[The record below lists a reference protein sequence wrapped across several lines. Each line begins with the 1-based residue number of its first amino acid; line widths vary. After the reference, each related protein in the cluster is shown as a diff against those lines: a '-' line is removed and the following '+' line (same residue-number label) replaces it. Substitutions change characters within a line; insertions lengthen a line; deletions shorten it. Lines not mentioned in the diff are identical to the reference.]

1 MTLSVRIAVYTA
13 LFLHFARLTVR
24 KVMRPLG
31 GGISINWEP
40 GNPHVLN
47 VIIIYR
53 GGEIRLYR
61 NVVFISIS
69 DTMEGWNSAVT
80 RLNRNWKYIFDGFDT
95 IRDVE
100 FWVDAQDRQ
109 HLDDYVK
116 FRAFYGTRTYGRI
129 REIIKKT

>member
-1 MTLSVRIAVYTA
+1 MTWSVRIAVYTA

-24 KVMRPLG
+24 KVMRPLRG
-31 GGISINWEP
+31 CISINWEP
-40 GNPHVLN
+40 GKPHALN

-53 GGEIRLYR
+53 GGEIRVYR

-69 DTMEGWNSAVT
+69 DSKEGWNSAVI

-100 FWVDAQDRQ
+100 FCVDTQDGQ
-109 HLDDYVK
+109 HFDDNIK
-116 FRAFYGTRTYGRI
+116 FRAIYGSRTYSRI
-129 REIIKKT
+129 LKIIKKT